1 MSEAN
6 FLGEGR
12 LGHVFQRGL
21 RAGLCG
27 LGVSLDSEVRA
38 PRVRQ
43 KGPQRRSVLRSLY
56 AYLSAAT
63 APMWREKLGNC
74 IPGRGELRTSLEGY
88 WDSVSAAG
96 REQEASGP
104 SLLLSPLA

>member
-1 MSEAN
+1 MPCAWGVLVGFALVVE
-6 FLGEGR
+6 GEGID
-12 LGHVFQRGL
+12 HS
-21 RAGLCG
+21 
-27 LGVSLDSEVRA
+27 SLIFLIKPRTEVRA